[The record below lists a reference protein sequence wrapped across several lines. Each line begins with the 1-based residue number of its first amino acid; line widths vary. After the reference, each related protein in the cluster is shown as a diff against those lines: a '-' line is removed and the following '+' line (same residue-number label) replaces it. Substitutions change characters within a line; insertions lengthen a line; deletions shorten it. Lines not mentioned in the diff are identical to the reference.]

1 MCGQGE
7 DGEEGE
13 EDGSDCGEED
23 DDDAPSRPQAESGP
37 SSGTAVCFELS
48 MGEKLDDHG
57 ALLEY
62 TCICAWVHAYY
73 WAGGT
78 GIVFSQ

>member
-1 MCGQGE
+1 MLLIEMKQYSCAGATWDEGSTCGQGE

-37 SSGTAVCFELS
+37 SSGTAVRIG
-48 MGEKLDDHG
+48 M
-57 ALLEY
+57 A
-62 TCICAWVHAYY
+62 
-73 WAGGT
+73 
-78 GIVFSQ
+78 